1 MSFKRT
7 TSHKPA
13 PSCLGNALLGKPR
26 GQNPEL
32 NLIADT
38 SAPLLPEA
46 STPQQDAHD
55 YSLQVFGKAND
66 DKDSRVVHS
75 SDCQCNVDPDTNSV
89 EEIKENCTKL
99 VVKRS
104 QLKVTNCLS
113 MCHFFFL
120 VFVGCRRGAHWRWP
134 VHNSAHQTR
143 CPSAK
148 PVRIRNLQIGSGV
161 C

>member
-1 MSFKRT
+1 MCLAAQARLGAYVAFKKMVR
-7 TSHKPA
+7 SHKPA
-13 PSCLGNALLGKPR
+13 PSCLGNALLPR

-38 SAPLLPEA
+38 SAPLLPDE

-104 QLKVTNCLS
+104 QLTVRYILCK
-113 MCHFFFL
+113 FFFST
-120 VFVGCRRGAHWRWP
+120 C
-134 VHNSAHQTR
+134 S
-143 CPSAK
+143 
-148 PVRIRNLQIGSGV
+148 
-161 C
+161 